1 MDNLDSEL
9 IQIHQEVIR
18 REVNIR
24 QALRR
29 SGMATPHMIDR
40 GLTLLGDSLIRLGT
54 RLKDRTYP
62 RLATEEASA
71 PTYLITL

>member
-24 QALRR
+24 QALRQ